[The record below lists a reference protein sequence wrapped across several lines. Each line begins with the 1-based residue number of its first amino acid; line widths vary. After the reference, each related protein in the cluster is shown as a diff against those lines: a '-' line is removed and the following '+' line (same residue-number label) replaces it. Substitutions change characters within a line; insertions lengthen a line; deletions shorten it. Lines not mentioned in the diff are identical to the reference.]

1 MTSLNLEKTLK
12 YVKIQENLLPENLT
26 EYLFM

>member
-1 MTSLNLEKTLK
+1 MTSLKLEKTLK